1 MRLDK
6 AGPWLYQRYHV
17 FFDRLP
23 AALGMAYLFFLVA
36 RSTDA
41 FSSEWRIFIAGGVL
55 VAGMA
60 RPIAGYLTFLLA
72 LAYPLYSISI
82 YIAALAL
89 AVLIPLAFFIE
100 EYLAG
105 LVLVLAAPLLS
116 IYRVAPLAPLL
127 AGLWWA
133 EWGGVLVGLGSA
145 FWLKTFAGMCGATLD
160 LTQLG
165 GVPLAAG
172 RLIDRFHTAN
182 SLQTLLWMAEPWLG
196 ISSLDVGR
204 VSIPAAS
211 DSQILLLHV
220 IELLG
225 WGLAGYGVG
234 LTHRLVQEKSRSFGG
249 IVLFEIGGVLVGLLG
264 MGIGSLGLPMALGL
278 RKKLAL
284 SIPFVV
290 ECCWSGAIAV
300 AAYGVYH
307 YLNRPAVAAPRSRSA
322 ESWIS
327 TWLPARKGRSHS
339 ALSEERGSVSNRFD
353 LNHSSDP
360 RRPEARPEP
369 LSQKE
374 EDDQD
379 DQSDIIMLDLD

>member
-1 MRLDK
+1 MRLSK
-6 AGPWLYQRYHV
+6 AGAWLYQRYRV

-23 AALGMAYLFFLVA
+23 AALGMAYLFFLTA

-100 EYLAG
+100 EYLSA

-133 EWGGVLVGLGSA
+133 EWGGVLVGLGSV

-196 ISSLDVGR
+196 HSSLDVGR

-211 DSQILLLHV
+211 DSQTLLLHV

-234 LTHRLVQEKSRSFGG
+234 LAHRLMREKSRSFGG
-249 IVLFEIGGVLVGLLG
+249 ILVGVLVGILG
-264 MGIGSLGLPMALGL
+264 IVIGSLGLPMALGL

-290 ECCWSGAIAV
+290 ECCWSGLIAV

-307 YLNRPAVAAPRSRSA
+307 YLNRPAVAVPRSRSA
-322 ESWIS
+322 DSWIP
-327 TWLPARKGRSHS
+327 TWLPVREDRSRFGP
-339 ALSEERGSVSNRFD
+339 SEERGGVSSKLDFN
-353 LNHSSDP
+353 NSSDP
-360 RRPEARPEP
+360 QRPEAYPEP
-369 LSQKE
+369 RSPKE

>member
-1 MRLDK
+1 MRLGK
-6 AGPWLYQRYHV
+6 AGAWFYQRYRV
-17 FFDRLP
+17 VFDRLP

-89 AVLIPLAFFIE
+89 AILIPLAFFIE

-182 SLQTLLWMAEPWLG
+182 SLQTLLWVAEPWLG
-196 ISSLDVGR
+196 QS
-204 VSIPAAS
+204 S

-234 LTHRLVQEKSRSFGG
+234 LMHRLMQEKSRSFGG
-249 IVLFEIGGVLVGLLG
+249 IVLFEISGVLVGLLG

-300 AAYGVYH
+300 AAHGVYH
-307 YLNRPAVAAPRSRSA
+307 YLNRPAVAATRSRSA

-339 ALSEERGSVSNRFD
+339 TLSEERGSVSNRFD

-360 RRPEARPEP
+360 QRPEVRPEP